1 MDAKKLN
8 DKAMFFLN
16 NIFEEIES
24 QRIDLSTWKIDH
36 LCYRVS
42 SNKNYEKMKG
52 VMASFSTL
60 LSEAKISGRPI
71 STYKL
76 NEPIVY
82 KNYIIELIEVPAP
95 KMGAQTIEGFE
106 HIEVVTSE
114 SFDEI
119 MENYPQ
125 LNFETKALSKKI
137 NPELVIKF
145 GDCSLKFHH
154 QSLEDVIK
162 QELLELK

>member
-1 MDAKKLN
+1 MINQQAQEFLELIFKRLAEAKV
-8 DKAMFFLN
+8 D
-16 NIFEEIES
+16 
-24 QRIDLSTWKIDH
+24 IDGLEIDH
-36 LCYRVS
+36 LCYRTS
-42 SNKNYEKMKG
+42 SLSNYAESKE
-52 VMASFSTL
+52 VFSKLGEL
-60 LSEAKISGRPI
+60 LIESEVNGRDI
-71 STYKL
+71 ATYKL
-76 NEPIVY
+76 FKPIIFKEY
-82 KNYIIELIEVPAP
+82 KISLIEVPAP